1 MRGTGPLLPRLVAH
15 SELRGL
21 ETLDWARE
29 SCRPARLP
37 GCRSGW
43 VTSCESQV
51 SDLTGPTPNPVHCGL
66 LILQLVAVRCDQ
78 SDGQAVSYAAGMA
91 RVRAQSSLSAPPN
104 EAEALTASA
113 LGDRHVPRAIE
124 AKMMMNSML
133 CTTAT
138 GPRALPARIA
148 TQKPTSRASRI
159 RCLRCAKA
167 VLRPGV
173 HWPVR
178 VAPRCASVG
187 MATSPI
193 GDIPPFLLSNEPG
206 KASVST
212 VSAERAPV

>member
-1 MRGTGPLLPRLVAH
+1 
-15 SELRGL
+15 
-21 ETLDWARE
+21 
-29 SCRPARLP
+29 
-37 GCRSGW
+37 
-43 VTSCESQV
+43 
-51 SDLTGPTPNPVHCGL
+51 
-66 LILQLVAVRCDQ
+66 
-78 SDGQAVSYAAGMA
+78 
-91 RVRAQSSLSAPPN
+91 
-104 EAEALTASA
+104 
-113 LGDRHVPRAIE
+113 VPRAIE

-206 KASVST
+206 TWAYDTMSRRVRENILEPTIADNEFNEESSAKLEALRQELLNATST
-212 VSAERAPV
+212 KLRDIEDDGGPDVPTWKEIMTPYTGNNTWLDAPW